1 MYDHVGLIASNLT
14 VWNSAYP
21 GKGGTYDHLR
31 MLTGRVPFRGHNT
44 LMLEWNE
51 LMPWRRKRDFS
62 QVLDSLVHLCTRST
76 SHTSRMSRRLS

>member
-44 LMLEWNE
+44 LMLEW
-51 LMPWRRKRDFS
+51 KRTHAVA
-62 QVLDSLVHLCTRST
+62 QETRLLAGV
-76 SHTSRMSRRLS
+76 R